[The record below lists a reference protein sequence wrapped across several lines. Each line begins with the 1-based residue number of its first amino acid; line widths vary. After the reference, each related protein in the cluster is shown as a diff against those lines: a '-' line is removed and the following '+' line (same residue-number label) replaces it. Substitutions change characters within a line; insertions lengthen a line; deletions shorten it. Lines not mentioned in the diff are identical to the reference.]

1 MVDVLL
7 TLGADAQARNALG
20 WTALHYACYSGAST
34 EVVERLLR
42 HRRGVV
48 AAGGVDVDA
57 RTQVRGCMC
66 VYMGPNQ

>member
-66 VYMGPNQ
+66 VYT